1 MDCSVDLKLGGLG
14 DFGLADKWKEHSR
27 ASALPPAAASLAKR
41 PRMPG
46 GGSQNV
52 SCLVDGCRSDLSNC
66 REYHRRH
73 KVCEVHSKTPI
84 VLVGGQEQR
93 FCQQCSRFH
102 LLAEF
107 DDVKRSCRKRLD
119 GHNRRRRK
127 PQIDPINPGNLYP
140 SSHGTGFTSYPQT
153 FPASADTTW
162 ISIGAGAEDTRYGQN
177 PLSMHFLD
185 RVQPFSGTMGIKEGK
200 QFPFLHSSEGMA
212 IGCRTTVEQT
222 AVCQPLL
229 KTFSPAESS
238 GSKTMFSEGL
248 PPVFSSDCALSF
260 CHPRLGQQGSI
271 WEVW

>member
-1 MDCSVDLKLGGLG
+1 
-14 DFGLADKWKEHSR
+14 
-27 ASALPPAAASLAKR
+27 
-41 PRMPG
+41 MPG

-229 KTFSPAESS
+229 KTFSPAEAVEARQCSQKDYLLSS
-238 GSKTMFSEGL
+238 APTVLSLSVIL
-248 PPVFSSDCALSF
+248 DSDSRDQSGKYGNSGEDSHWATSAPQPAVWCATPICTNASGIGEHRGF
-260 CHPRLGQQGSI
+260 YG
-271 WEVW
+271 

>member
-1 MDCSVDLKLGGLG
+1 MEWDLEMPPWDLPELEANAPAANLSSVAASSGSSSGQKPGGMDCSVDLKLGGLG

-84 VLVGGQEQR
+84 VLVGDQEQR

-177 PLSMHFLD
+177 PCRCISLIECNRSRAQWASKKASNSLS
-185 RVQPFSGTMGIKEGK
+185 SIAAK
-200 QFPFLHSSEGMA
+200 A
-212 IGCRTTVEQT
+212 W
-222 AVCQPLL
+222 PL
-229 KTFSPAESS
+229 AA
-238 GSKTMFSEGL
+238 G
-248 PPVFSSDCALSF
+248 
-260 CHPRLGQQGSI
+260 RQ
-271 WEVW
+271 